1 MIGDRIREARERRDI
16 SQRRLAMRL
25 YLHPSTM
32 NLIEHNK
39 VRVTDEKAIPIG
51 KELGIT
57 PNELFNWDLYK
68 DL

>member
-39 VRVTDEKAIPIG
+39 VRVTDEKVIPIC
-51 KELGIT
+51 KVLGIT